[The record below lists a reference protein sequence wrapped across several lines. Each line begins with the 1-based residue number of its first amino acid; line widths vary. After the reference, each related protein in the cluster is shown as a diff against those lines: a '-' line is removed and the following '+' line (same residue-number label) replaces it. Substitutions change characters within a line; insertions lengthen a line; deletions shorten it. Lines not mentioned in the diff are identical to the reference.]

1 MAATTQAG
9 ALVKARISGKQG
21 THKIRVREVSETEL
35 QFVHEWTSK
44 GETVQGKKAYTL
56 PLTAVEVVEVLDPK
70 PAETEQPAV
79 EEPKQEAPQE
89 RPRRGRKATAAA

>member
-1 MAATTQAG
+1 
-9 ALVKARISGKQG
+9 
-21 THKIRVREVSETEL
+21 
-35 QFVHEWTSK
+35 
-44 GETVQGKKAYTL
+44 VQGKKAYTL